1 MKENMQKSD
10 EKNSLRDWYN
20 EIPRNKRNKFILA
33 LQLKFWV
40 PVVAVV
46 VVVIGMSASGI
57 YDKIK
62 KNNWLPYQREMV
74 EEVIN
79 EGKWEK

>member
-10 EKNSLRDWYN
+10 EKNSLREWYN

-33 LQLKFWV
+33 LQLKF
-40 PVVAVV
+40 
-46 VVVIGMSASGI
+46 GMSASGI
-57 YDKIK
+57 YD
-62 KNNWLPYQREMV
+62 NWLPYQREMV
-74 EEVIN
+74 DEVIN

>member
-10 EKNSLRDWYN
+10 EKNSLHEWYN

-33 LQLKFWV
+33 LQLKF
-40 PVVAVV
+40 
-46 VVVIGMSASGI
+46 GMSASGI

-74 EEVIN
+74 DEVIN

>member
-1 MKENMQKSD
+1 
-10 EKNSLRDWYN
+10 
-20 EIPRNKRNKFILA
+20 
-33 LQLKFWV
+33 
-40 PVVAVV
+40 
-46 VVVIGMSASGI
+46 MSASGI

-74 EEVIN
+74 DEVIN